1 MRTNMILLSMASIMF
16 TLLLG
21 ATDFTS
27 VLLTNAQT
35 NSSSINVNGIAANGE
50 NQSDSSSLSNT
61 TLAGNYTNA
70 FMLENCS
77 FSTTGS
83 NPYFILQPGY
93 HTVFEGVEDN
103 EPLNM
108 TITVLNQTKVVG
120 DGIVTRV
127 VQEKVTNSQNGELK
141 EITNDWFAICT
152 QTNSVFYFGENVNNY
167 ENGKLVD
174 NEGSWEHGSDNARA
188 GLMMPGIVLL
198 GSRYYQE
205 IAPGVALDKSEIVNM
220 NETVNVPAGS
230 FSNVI
235 KMKETNDLE
244 PNVVEDNLHAPGV
257 GQVIDHGLKLVS
269 YGYLK

>member
-1 MRTNMILLSMASIMF
+1 MILLSMASIMF

-27 VLLTNAQT
+27 VLLTYAKS
-35 NSSSINVNGIAANGE
+35 NSNDSINVSGIAANGE
-50 NQSDSSSLSNT
+50 NQSDGSSLSNT

-103 EPLNM
+103 EPLN
-108 TITVLNQTKVVG
+108 TTVTVLNQTKVVG

-127 VQEKVTNSQNGELK
+127 VQEKVTNSQTGELK

-167 ENGKLVD
+167 EDGKLVD

-269 YGYLK
+269 YGCLK

>member
-1 MRTNMILLSMASIMF
+1 MKKTHHSTSVAVM

-21 ATDFTS
+21 GILIVTGTKVVGQQPPQISPSTSLSTD
-27 VLLTNAQT
+27 QT
-35 NSSSINVNGIAANGE
+35 I
-50 NQSDSSSLSNT
+50 DSSSLSNT
-61 TLAGNYTNA
+61 TLSGNWTSS
-70 FMLENCS
+70 FMLENCN

-93 HTVFEGVEDN
+93 HTVFAGMEDN

-127 VQEKVTNSQNGELK
+127 VQEKVTNSQTGELM
-141 EITNDWFAICT
+141 EITNDLFAICT
-152 QTNSVFYFGENVNNY
+152 QTNSVFYFGEDVNNY
-167 ENGKLVD
+167 EDGKLVD
-174 NEGSWEHGSDNARA
+174 HEGSWQHGSNGARA
-188 GLMMPGIVLL
+188 GLMIPGIVLL

-205 IAPGVALDKSEIVNM
+205 IAPGVALDKSEIVSTNK
-220 NETVNVPAGS
+220 TVNVPAGS

-257 GQVIDHGLKLVS
+257 GQVIDSGLKLVS

>member
-1 MRTNMILLSMASIMF
+1 MTKKTHHSTRVVVIVLLMMGGIC
-16 TLLLG
+16 T
-21 ATDFTS
+21 TTS
-27 VLLTNAQT
+27 VNVYGQEQPTSPSTSLSSNQT
-35 NSSSINVNGIAANGE
+35 T
-50 NQSDSSSLSNT
+50 DSSSPSSA
-61 TLAGNYTNA
+61 TLAGNYTSS
-70 FMLENCS
+70 FKLENCN

-93 HTVFEGVEDN
+93 HTVFAGVEDN

-108 TITVLNQTKVVG
+108 TVTVLNQSQVVG

-127 VQEKVTNSQNGELK
+127 VQEKVANSQTGELM

-174 NEGSWEHGSDNARA
+174 HEGSWQHGSDGARA

-205 IAPGVALDKSEIVNM
+205 IAPGVALDKSEIVSM
-220 NETVNVPAGS
+220 NQTVNVPAGT
-230 FSNVI
+230 FSDVI

-244 PNVVEDNLHAPGV
+244 PDVTEDNLHAPGV

-269 YGYLK
+269 YGYIK

>member
-1 MRTNMILLSMASIMF
+1 MILLSMASIMF

-127 VQEKVTNSQNGELK
+127 VQEKVTNSQTGELK

-167 ENGKLVD
+167 ENVNQLTTRD
-174 NEGSWEHGSDNARA
+174 HGS
-188 GLMMPGIVLL
+188 M
-198 GSRYYQE
+198 
-205 IAPGVALDKSEIVNM
+205 
-220 NETVNVPAGS
+220 VPT
-230 FSNVI
+230 
-235 KMKETNDLE
+235 MRE
-244 PNVVEDNLHAPGV
+244 
-257 GQVIDHGLKLVS
+257 LV
-269 YGYLK
+269 

>member
-1 MRTNMILLSMASIMF
+1 MTKKTHHSSTVVVIVLLMMIGGMF
-16 TLLLG
+16 T
-21 ATDFTS
+21 ATSMEVYSQEQPTS
-27 VLLTNAQT
+27 PSKSLSSNQT
-35 NSSSINVNGIAANGE
+35 T
-50 NQSDSSSLSNT
+50 DSNSLSNA
-61 TLAGNYTNA
+61 TLAGNYTST
-70 FMLENCS
+70 FSLENCN

-93 HTVFEGVEDN
+93 HTVFTGVEDN

-127 VQEKVTNSQNGELK
+127 VQEKVANSQTGELK

-174 NEGSWEHGSDNARA
+174 QEGSWQHGSDGARA
-188 GLMMPGIVLL
+188 GLMMPGIALL

-205 IAPGVALDKSEIVNM
+205 IAPGVALDKSEIISM

-230 FSNVI
+230 FSDVI
-235 KMKETNDLE
+235 KMIETNDLE
-244 PNVVEDNLHAPGV
+244 PNVTEDNLHAPGV